1 MRKRLV
7 IAGTSREGLELLP
20 LLEANPAV
28 EVCAL
33 LAADPAKALA
43 ALRQVDPN
51 SAARLEAVAAR
62 QARLER
68 HEGAQTHELAAQR
81 AAIARLQRALRA
93 SPRPRKTG
101 KDAG

>member
-33 LAADPAKALA
+33 LAADPDSALA
-43 ALRQVDPN
+43 ELRRVDP
-51 SAARLEAVAAR
+51 VAAS
-62 QARLER
+62 RLANR
-68 HEGAQTHELAAQR
+68 VTPDVASVV
-81 AAIARLQRALRA
+81 AIPGLTAIIDAGA
-93 SPRPRKTG
+93 SPADKCPMTFRT
-101 KDAG
+101 